1 MTYSLFVPL
10 TNEGC
15 LFSVHSITL
24 IISTPFPL
32 TVLVLLNC
40 LTSSLV
46 FFTHVRSLSPS
57 FSLFRYHPWST
68 LTFLHTYSLLCVA
81 QHAVSFFI
89 YTRSHAFLMFK
100 ITTARTGADCQ
111 NIQYTHAHVTFS
123 CNSVCSAVYE
133 LLPDH
138 QNHFPLLVE
147 LQRFIDAMSLHYE
160 APRPPRVSRCR

>member
-1 MTYSLFVPL
+1 MFVFGSFDYIDYLYSISIDSFGAFKLSHIL
-10 TNEGC
+10 TR
-15 LFSVHSITL
+15 
-24 IISTPFPL
+24 
-32 TVLVLLNC
+32 
-40 LTSSLV
+40 
-46 FFTHVRSLSPS
+46 FFTHVLSLSPS

-111 NIQYTHAHVTFS
+111 NIQYTHAHVTFF

-138 QNHFPLLVE
+138 QNHFPLLIE